1 MYNLKYQK
9 KEVKLDN
16 SLSFWKY
23 FDKEERVLFYNPLN
37 GELIIGAKRL
47 KTLAQGESCSNYLY
61 VFSSRT
67 FFDAIKDQKW
77 VGFGNE
83 TVAFEYYLVEKKGK
97 QTLYCFEDT
106 VEIENLEIKSCQ
118 HQYKLLKNDYKEWEE
133 LFANVYHEV
142 SSEKINKVVI
152 SREVEIKCD
161 TLVNI
166 ESVLKNLLEK
176 NQNSFIFAYF
186 KNGKTFL
193 GATPEILVQ
202 KEKDNIISY
211 ALAGTIL
218 RSDEDDE
225 LRKMLLLNDRKN
237 RYEHQIVVDKIADV
251 MKEFIQEVIIDET
264 KILTLKNLHHLQTRI
279 HGKGNGTLSE
289 WVTRLHPTPA
299 LGGNPVDKALEI
311 INMHEKHER
320 GLYASPIGI
329 LNEDGDGIF
338 VAGIRSA
345 LIYGS
350 TVFACTGVGIVDG
363 SECRDEYIETNNK
376 LKTIIESL

>member
-23 FDKEERVLFYNPLN
+23 FDQEERVLFYNPLN
-37 GELIIGAKRL
+37 DELIMGAKRL
-47 KTLAQGESCSNYLY
+47 KSFEQGESYSNYLY
-61 VFSSRT
+61 IFSSRT
-67 FFDAIKDQKW
+67 FFESVKDQKW
-77 VGFGNE
+77 AEFGNE
-83 TVAFEYYLVEKKGK
+83 TVAFQYYLVEKKGK
-97 QTLYCFEDT
+97 QTLYYLEDI
-106 VEIENLEIKSCQ
+106 VEIENLEIQFYK
-118 HQYKLLKNDYKEWEE
+118 HQYKLSKDDYEEWEE
-133 LFANVYHEV
+133 LFANVIHEV
-142 SSEKINKVVI
+142 SSKKVNKVVI

-176 NQNSFIFAYF
+176 NQNSFIFAYY
-186 KNGKTFL
+186 KNNKTFL

-202 KEKDNIISY
+202 KEKDNIITY

-225 LRKMLLLNDRKN
+225 LQKMILLNDQKN
-237 RYEHQIVVDKIADV
+237 RYEHQIVLDKIADV
-251 MKEFIQEVIIDET
+251 MKQFINEVIIDET

-279 HGKGNGTLSE
+279 YGTGNSTLSE
-289 WVTRLHPTPA
+289 WVARFHPTPA
-299 LGGNPVDKALEI
+299 LGGDPVDKALEI
-311 INMHEKHER
+311 IKMHEKHER

-329 LNEDGDGIF
+329 INENGDGIF

-350 TVFACTGVGIVDG
+350 KVFAYTGVGIVDG

-376 LKTIIESL
+376 LQTIIESL